1 MSKEFVEKD
10 SKVGYIITIVLLI
23 LVILGLSGFIGY
35 GYFFKSQDKCNA
47 PVEVIEEKD
56 EVYEL
61 TYSEAE
67 EYMKKIAVYNNHF
80 SGYFISKTEEE
91 ISNDDLLTFAFR
103 MIDHEGI
110 VTKEKVEDVLHKYFG
125 KNVKFKHDDIKC
137 YAGEVIYEYDEE
149 NGYVKKEH
157 SGHGGA
163 GSLSAEMFYVSSIVK
178 GNKATIVV
186 KNVFERFCSDICG
199 PVDAYYATPS
209 DAYDQKNAIYKAEN
223 GAEEVKIY
231 RWNKDEIL
239 AKVPETTY
247 NFIIEDNGNFYLES
261 ASIDK

>member
-47 PVEVIEEKD
+47 PVEVVEEKD

-67 EYMKKIAVYNNHF
+67 KYMNKIAVYNNHF
-80 SGYFISKTEEE
+80 SSYFISKTEKE

-137 YAGEVIYEYDEE
+137 YAGEEVYEYSKEKYLRDYI
-149 NGYVKKEH
+149 NLGFKKENIYFFDDENPEEFRNLNIDLIYVC
-157 SGHGGA
+157 GGNTFLLQKCLRE
-163 GSLSAEMFYVSSIVK
+163 SD
-178 GNKATIVV
+178 
-186 KNVFERFCSDICG
+186 FE
-199 PVDAYYATPS
+199 
-209 DAYDQKNAIYKAEN
+209 
-223 GAEEVKIY
+223 
-231 RWNKDEIL
+231 KD
-239 AKVPETTY
+239 
-247 NFIIEDNGNFYLES
+247 IIEYVRQRCNIFGFQCGNTCCYCYY
-261 ASIDK
+261 